1 MKILPMVAEL
11 FHADPRRDGR
21 TDRHEEARDRSLHFF
36 ERALKLPLLG
46 QLEFKSYSHW
56 SVNCSH

>member
-36 ERALKLPLLG
+36 ERALKLPLPG
-46 QLEFKSYSHW
+46 QLEFKSYSH
-56 SVNCSH
+56 